1 MEKKTNGRSNCPM
14 RLLPFLHEAK
24 TPLYNRVLC
33 ATIAISARQP
43 RCLAKNASVRSL
55 ASWAAAW
62 S

>member
-1 MEKKTNGRSNCPM
+1 MEKEINGRGNYLV
-14 RLLPFLHEAK
+14 RLVTFLHGVK
-24 TPLYNRVLC
+24 VPLHKRALC
-33 ATIAISARQP
+33 AAITKVARQP

>member
-1 MEKKTNGRSNCPM
+1 MEKETNGRDNYFV
-14 RLLPFLHEAK
+14 RLISFLHGVKGPPHKRALC
-24 TPLYNRVLC
+24 TP
-33 ATIAISARQP
+33 IALVARQP